1 MKSNHPLLAAALLG
15 SFAIAAPVL
24 AHEPAPPIPPDSAT
38 AADVP
43 AVDAA
48 AATAVEDTAAVTTPV
63 VPAWEGR
70 VPLSVKLQ
78 VGADGQPVG
87 DKMLRLVQRS
97 ATGKLVAAQVAVSL
111 FSGTLGGSSF
121 KKDQLKGTRV
131 ETVPNPAF
139 GYLQDQVRLR
149 LAEYFTAHPGAVPA
163 EARPVQITADGFTL
177 IYKELGDADT
187 QYELRQTQHVGFPY
201 TRKLLRLVGGE
212 GVQCQVD
219 EPVAATLEAWQADD
233 YALVRQTAERYSD
246 QCLARFV
253 ETLPSL
259 FPDRSA
265 AAAPVKA
272 DAARDG
278 QGA

>member
-1 MKSNHPLLAAALLG
+1 MKSNPPLLAAALLG
-15 SFAIAAPVL
+15 SLVIASPVL
-24 AHEPAPPIPPDSAT
+24 ANEPPPTAPSDTAT

-43 AVDAA
+43 AADAG
-48 AATAVEDTAAVTTPV
+48 VVAAVAEL
-63 VPAWEGR
+63 PAWESR
-70 VPLSVKLQ
+70 VPVSVKLQ
-78 VGADGQPVG
+78 MGADGQPVG
-87 DKMLRLVQRS
+87 DKTLRLVQRS
-97 ATGKLVAAQVAVSL
+97 TTGKLVAAQVAVSL

-139 GYLQDQVRLR
+139 GYLQDQVRMR
-149 LAEYFTAHPGAVPA
+149 LAEYFTEHPGAVPA
-163 EARPVQITADGFTL
+163 EVRPVQITADGFTL

-219 EPVAATLEAWQADD
+219 APVAAPLEAWQADD
-233 YALVRQTAERYSD
+233 YALVKQTAERYSD

-265 AAAPVKA
+265 AAAPVPA
-272 DAARDG
+272 EPVRAG

>member
-1 MKSNHPLLAAALLG
+1 MKSNPPLLAAALLG
-15 SFAIAAPVL
+15 SLVIAAPVL
-24 AHEPAPPIPPDSAT
+24 ANEPPPSDAAT

-43 AVDAA
+43 VADAGVV
-48 AATAVEDTAAVTTPV
+48 AATEDTVAATVAE

-78 VGADGQPVG
+78 MGTDGQPVG
-87 DKMLRLVQRS
+87 DKTLRLVQRS
-97 ATGKLVAAQVAVSL
+97 TTGKLVAAQVAVSL

-121 KKDQLKGTRV
+121 KKDQLKGTWV

-219 EPVAATLEAWQADD
+219 EPVAAPLDAWQADD
-233 YALVRQTAERYSD
+233 YALVKQTAERYSD

-259 FPDRSA
+259 FPDHSA
-265 AAAPVKA
+265 AAAPVPA
-272 DAARDG
+272 EPARAGQDA
-278 QGA
+278 

>member
-1 MKSNHPLLAAALLG
+1 MKSNPPLLAAALLG
-15 SFAIAAPVL
+15 SLVIAAPVL
-24 AHEPAPPIPPDSAT
+24 ANEPPPTTPSDTAT

-43 AVDAA
+43 AADAGA
-48 AATAVEDTAAVTTPV
+48 VAVVEDTVTATV
-63 VPAWEGR
+63 AEVPAWEGR

-78 VGADGQPVG
+78 MGADGQPVG
-87 DKMLRLVQRS
+87 DKTLRLVQRS
-97 ATGKLVAAQVAVSL
+97 TTGKLVAAQVAVSL

-163 EARPVQITADGFTL
+163 EVRPVQITADGFTL

-219 EPVAATLEAWQADD
+219 APVAAPLDAWQADD
-233 YALVRQTAERYSD
+233 YALVKQTAERYSD

-265 AAAPVKA
+265 AAAPVPA
-272 DAARDG
+272 EPARAGQDA
-278 QGA
+278 